1 VCGSRIEPD
10 GKVVITTPSPGCVP
24 GQVLYVIGSPSEFA
38 MGDRPDWVLRLLDPP
53 ANGGKPGN
61 EGARHGRGRD
71 GARRADGAGR
81 RGRGARGA
89 SVIGRVLMARVPPA
103 ASRSSRGS
111 ERTTRARIRR
121 ESG

>member
-61 EGARHGRGRD
+61 EGPDTAEAEMALAVRMGLVDEAEALEGR
-71 GARRADGAGR
+71 A
-81 RGRGARGA
+81 
-89 SVIGRVLMARVPPA
+89 
-103 ASRSSRGS
+103 
-111 ERTTRARIRR
+111 
-121 ESG
+121 